1 MILGGR
7 GAFRVDRSQMT
18 VPELRLNYRL
28 TGSNPKTGVMSELPT
43 THSELPFYYCCVDTA
58 MPSLTQIVRRFGSAI
73 IAVLLP
79 FLALLIEQ
87 PIATL
92 LDIHFEIVRA
102 VVSVACIVLLI
113 HSGLRQRAYSRDRWE
128 FSFWI
133 ALLGVPLLGATW
145 LGLNVIRYYLPRLL
159 DRQQSGEV
167 GTGLHNAALGSKSG
181 CRIDI
186 GGSCLGSVRSA
197 LQNLAV
203 THAFVRIH

>member
-1 MILGGR
+1 
-7 GAFRVDRSQMT
+7 
-18 VPELRLNYRL
+18 
-28 TGSNPKTGVMSELPT
+28 MSELPT

-145 LGLNVIRYYLPRLL
+145 LGLNVIRYYLYPDYWTDNKVARWELVYTMQL
-159 DRQQSGEV
+159 WDQR
-167 GTGLHNAALGSKSG
+167 AA
-181 CRIDI
+181 
-186 GGSCLGSVRSA
+186 VA
-197 LQNLAV
+197 LTLAV
-203 THAFVRIH
+203 AVWGVFVLLFRISRSPTHS